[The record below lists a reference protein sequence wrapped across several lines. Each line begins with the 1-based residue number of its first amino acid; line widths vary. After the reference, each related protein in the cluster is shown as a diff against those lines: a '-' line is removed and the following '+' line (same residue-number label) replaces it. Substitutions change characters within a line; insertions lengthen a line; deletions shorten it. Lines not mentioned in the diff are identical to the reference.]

1 MKDQTSI
8 FKQSIEIGGKTLE
21 FEVGRFAEQANA
33 AVLGRFGDT
42 MILATVVCGQSRA
55 DLGYFPL
62 FVEYQEKL
70 YAGGRIKGSRWVKRE
85 GRPSDDAIL
94 NARLIDR
101 SIRPLFP
108 KDFMQETQVIITVL
122 SVDAENDPDMLAI
135 NTVAAALAISDI
147 PWDGPIA
154 AVRLGFIPG
163 EKSSQENN
171 NADSQA
177 KQEPNGQEK
186 AQESQSKA
194 TDREV
199 KHVTKEG
206 YFIVNPTYVEREYSD
221 IDLMVSATRD
231 AVAMVEA
238 GANEITE
245 KTFVNALGIAQEEIK
260 AIITAIDQ
268 LVKKVGK
275 KKQTPLVVQK
285 DPELQKIVKKE
296 SQEILKIFDAPKTGE
311 KNDLD
316 IARLSQAILEK
327 NPQLNKLQ
335 IQETLFELMK
345 ERIRQTILK
354 KHIRPDG
361 RKPDEIRKIS
371 IDVGVL
377 PRTHGSA
384 MFKRGATQALTIT
397 TLAAPS
403 LEQWFETMEGEGTK
417 RFMHHYYM
425 PPFSVGEVGRLGW
438 PSRREIGHGALAER
452 ALEPMIPSV
461 DEFPYT
467 IRVVSE
473 ILSSNG
479 STSMASVCGSTLS
492 LMDSGVPLKKPV
504 AGIAMGLVVKQ
515 DKEKEGNEYAI
526 LSDIQGLEDHVGDM
540 DFKVAGTQ
548 DGITAIQMDVKIKGV
563 VKDVLEEALE
573 QARQGRIFIL
583 EKMLTT
589 LPAPRAQLSKF
600 APKVEV
606 IKIAKEQIGEVIGPG
621 GKIIRQIIA
630 ETGAEVDVDDE
641 GRVTISG
648 TDQEG
653 IRKAA
658 EWIKG
663 ITHKVQVGEEYEGT
677 VKRIEPYG
685 VFVEILPGKDGLIHV
700 SRLSNQ
706 YVEDPNQIVS
716 LGNKLKVVVF
726 EIDNMGR
733 INLSIPG
740 VQRTAQPRWEKDS
753 KDGKGFRPRRN
764 PHKR

>member
-1 MKDQTSI
+1 
-8 FKQSIEIGGKTLE
+8 
-21 FEVGRFAEQANA
+21 
-33 AVLGRFGDT
+33 
-42 MILATVVCGQSRA
+42 
-55 DLGYFPL
+55 
-62 FVEYQEKL
+62 
-70 YAGGRIKGSRWVKRE
+70 
-85 GRPSDDAIL
+85 
-94 NARLIDR
+94 
-101 SIRPLFP
+101 
-108 KDFMQETQVIITVL
+108 
-122 SVDAENDPDMLAI
+122 
-135 NTVAAALAISDI
+135 
-147 PWDGPIA
+147 
-154 AVRLGFIPG
+154 
-163 EKSSQENN
+163 
-171 NADSQA
+171 
-177 KQEPNGQEK
+177 
-186 AQESQSKA
+186 
-194 TDREV
+194 
-199 KHVTKEG
+199 
-206 YFIVNPTYVEREYSD
+206 
-221 IDLMVSATRD
+221 
-231 AVAMVEA
+231 
-238 GANEITE
+238 
-245 KTFVNALGIAQEEIK
+245 
-260 AIITAIDQ
+260 
-268 LVKKVGK
+268 
-275 KKQTPLVVQK
+275 
-285 DPELQKIVKKE
+285 
-296 SQEILKIFDAPKTGE
+296 
-311 KNDLD
+311 
-316 IARLSQAILEK
+316 
-327 NPQLNKLQ
+327 
-335 IQETLFELMK
+335 
-345 ERIRQTILK
+345 
-354 KHIRPDG
+354 
-361 RKPDEIRKIS
+361 
-371 IDVGVL
+371 
-377 PRTHGSA
+377 
-384 MFKRGATQALTIT
+384 
-397 TLAAPS
+397 
-403 LEQWFETMEGEGTK
+403 
-417 RFMHHYYM
+417 
-425 PPFSVGEVGRLGW
+425 
-438 PSRREIGHGALAER
+438 
-452 ALEPMIPSV
+452 
-461 DEFPYT
+461 
-467 IRVVSE
+467 
-473 ILSSNG
+473 
-479 STSMASVCGSTLS
+479 
-492 LMDSGVPLKKPV
+492 MDSGVPLKKPV

-515 DKEKEGNEYAI
+515 DKEKEGSEYAI

-563 VKDVLEEALE
+563 TKDVLEEAPE
-573 QARQGRIFIL
+573 QARQGRIYIL